1 MDRAQ
6 RESSTSRDS
15 TVATDPLIDTDE
27 GREELLAKAPFWR
40 TRAWW
45 SRAGRTAIAVYLATA
60 LAFLGTVVVAR
71 GLGPHEFGT
80 VVLAVAVV
88 TLVMTVLDLT
98 LEEAVVHH
106 GYRALAKDDI
116 GGLLGLLRAS
126 LALDIASGLIISAG
140 IIVFAAPLA
149 DLASAGRLD
158 PGLVRLAVLTLLV
171 SPAGATMGAV
181 LQLAGR
187 PDLRGWTMAGTNL
200 ARLAGVVV
208 AVQIGTAE
216 AVILAYAA
224 GNALGALGQRIIV
237 WRLVRRR
244 WRAPA
249 GSRALRVPVGELV
262 RFGFH
267 TSITT
272 SIAGASGSLI
282 PLVLGRLSGPTA
294 VGVFRVGL
302 FPVFVADSA
311 SGPIRLALY
320 PEQARLSAK
329 GDLTQIR
336 RAIRGHTLAALAVSL
351 PVAVAGWFALPWLLP
366 LLYSDQFDEAVL
378 PARIM
383 LIAAVARFSGAWF
396 KTLPAALGK
405 PQLRTALALF
415 ELGLMIALL
424 ILLGEQGSE
433 GAAIAFAVTSVASRV
448 AAVISARV
456 VIRRAETAA
465 GPTTS
470 TL

>member
-1 MDRAQ
+1 
-6 RESSTSRDS
+6 
-15 TVATDPLIDTDE
+15 VATDPLIDTDE
-27 GREELLAKAPFWR
+27 AREELLAKAPFWK

-45 SRAGRTAIAVYLATA
+45 SRAGRTAVAVYLATA

-71 GLGPHEFGT
+71 ELGPHEFGT

-88 TLVMTVLDLT
+88 TLVTTLLDLT

-106 GYRALAKDDI
+106 GYRALEQDDI

-126 LALDIASGLIISAG
+126 LTLDIAISLVISAG

-149 DLASAGRLD
+149 DLASGGELD
-158 PGLVRLAVLTLLV
+158 PGLVRLAALIPLV
-171 SPAGATMGAV
+171 SPADATKSAV

-187 PDLRGWTMAGTNL
+187 PDLRGWVMAGTNL

-216 AVILAYAA
+216 AVILAYAV
-224 GNALGALGQRIIV
+224 GNALGALGSRILA
-237 WRLVRRR
+237 WRLVRRH
-244 WRAPA
+244 WRVPA
-249 GSRALRVPVGELV
+249 DSRALRVPVRELV

-267 TSITT
+267 SSITT

-282 PLVLGRLSGPTA
+282 PLLLGRLSGPTA
-294 VGVFRVGL
+294 VGLFRVGL

-329 GDLTQIR
+329 GDLAQIR
-336 RAIRGHTLAALAVSL
+336 HAIRAHTLAGLALSL

-405 PQLRTALALF
+405 PELRTRLALF
-415 ELGLMIALL
+415 ELALMVALL
-424 ILLGEQGSE
+424 ILLGDQGSE
-433 GAAIAFAVTSVASRV
+433 GAAIAFAATSVASRV

-456 VIRRAETAA
+456 VLRRAETAA
-465 GPTTS
+465 GATTS
-470 TL
+470 R